1 MRLKGELRE
10 SKGGIGK
17 DLDVGEGGGQLVEQ
31 QVDARVSKR
40 WRRGETCSQGR
51 NKISLGNTLRQD
63 WSEQSVHSSFWT
75 RGRIVPMG
83 SSGLAVKVM
92 GK

>member
-1 MRLKGELRE
+1 MKKEADKEAEGRAEGEQWV
-10 SKGGIGK
+10 IGQ
-17 DLDVGEGGGQLVEQ
+17 DLDVGEGGGQLVKQ

-63 WSEQSVHSSFWT
+63 WSEQSVHSSF
-75 RGRIVPMG
+75 
-83 SSGLAVKVM
+83 
-92 GK
+92 